1 MVTSAFKLL
10 TIPQV
15 AERLNLSRSSIYN
28 LIDAGILTRVKIGS
42 SVRIYEAVL
51 DAYIQ
56 SLVNPTAE

>member
-1 MVTSAFKLL
+1 ML

-28 LIDAGILTRVKIGS
+28 LIDAGSLTPVKIGS